1 MGNRQLQV
9 HEVIIIGGGPAG
21 SSCAWQLRRHGVD
34 CLVLDR
40 QTFPRPKLCAGWIT
54 PEVVRDLAL
63 DVAAYPQGLVTFNRL
78 HVKLWRLG
86 FKLNTVQHSIRRY
99 EFDAWLLARS
109 GAPVQTHYARHVRY
123 DNGGYLVDD
132 RYRCRYLV
140 GAGGTQCPVYRA
152 LFRDHNPRAKTLQ
165 AVTLEE
171 EFPYDWQDPD
181 CRLWFFD
188 RGLPGYSW
196 YVPKANGYINVG
208 VGGMAH
214 KLKQRRDDIKNH
226 WRHFTRL
233 LARQGLVTNHT
244 YTPGGYSYY
253 LRENVDVG
261 QVGNAFVVGDA
272 AGLAT
277 RDLCEGIGPA
287 VKSGLLVADVIAGK
301 TPVYSLNEVAKT
313 SGSGLMSQLLEYMF
327 ITRRERER
335 RLNKIP
341 ASATGE

>member
-1 MGNRQLQV
+1 MGNRQLQT

-21 SSCAWQLRRHGVD
+21 SSCAWQLRRNGVD

-54 PEVVRDLAL
+54 PEVVQDLELDLA
-63 DVAAYPQGLVTFNRL
+63 DYPQGLVTFNRL

-109 GAPVQTHYARHVRY
+109 EAPVQTHHARHIRY
-123 DNGGYLVDD
+123 ENGEYIVDE

-140 GAGGTQCPVYRA
+140 GAGGTQCPVYRD
-152 LFRDHNPRAKTLQ
+152 LFREANPRAKTLQ

-181 CRLWFFD
+181 CHLWFFNQ
-188 RGLPGYSW
+188 GLPGYSW
-196 YVPKANGYINVG
+196 YVPKENGYINVG

-214 KLKQRRDDIKNH
+214 KLKRREDDIKNH
-226 WRHFTRL
+226 WSRFNRML
-233 LARQGLVTNHT
+233 ERKGLIKNHT
-244 YTPGGYSYY
+244 YQPGGYSYY
-253 LRENVDVG
+253 LRSGVEVG
-261 QVGNAFVVGDA
+261 QLNKAFVVGDA

-287 VKSGLLVADVIAGK
+287 VKSGLLVADVITGK
-301 TPVYSLNEVAKT
+301 APAYSLSEVAKY
-313 SGSGLMSQLLEYMF
+313 SGSGLMSRLLEYMF
-327 ITRRERER
+327 ITRREKER
-335 RLNKIP
+335 RPNKM
-341 ASATGE
+341 ATSATGD